1 MRCIRKMRNSSKE
14 FIMKQNTKKI
24 VMTGVLTA
32 IVVVLQLLGSFIH
45 FGPFSISL
53 VLIPIVVGAALY
65 GIGTGAWLGFVF
77 SVVVLFQPDTGA
89 FLSVSV
95 TGTVLTVLVKGTL
108 CGLTAALVYKALEK
122 KNKYA
127 ATICAAVAAPVVNTG
142 IFLLGCVIFFLPII
156 REWGVNNGFE
166 SVGRYMIIGFVGFN
180 FLFELLVN
188 VVLSPV
194 IVRIVNIGK
203 KDF

>member
-1 MRCIRKMRNSSKE
+1 
-14 FIMKQNTKKI
+14 MKNNTKKI

-32 IVVVLQLLGSFIH
+32 IVVVLQFLGSFIK

-65 GIGTGAWLGFVF
+65 GVGTGAWLGLTFGIT
-77 SVVVLFQPDTGA
+77 VLVSGDASA
-89 FLSVSV
+89 FLTVNFV
-95 TGTVLTVLVKGTL
+95 GTILTVLLKGAL
-108 CGLTAALVYKALEK
+108 CGLCAGLVYKLVEK
-122 KNKYA
+122 KNKYV
-127 ATICAAVAAPVVNTG
+127 ATVCAAIVAPVVNTG
-142 IFLLGCVIFFLPII
+142 IFLLGCLIFFLPTV
-156 REWGVNNGFE
+156 REWGLANGFD
-166 SVGRYMIIGFVGFN
+166 SVGKYMIIGFVGFN

-203 KDF
+203 KELK